1 MTTPKD
7 APLPQLLIV
16 NADDYGL
23 TEGISRGILHA
34 HRQGIVTSTSAIAL
48 GPAYPKVASWL
59 ADEDELGIGVHL
71 AAVGEDPP
79 LLSAREIP
87 TLVGKRGHLCE
98 TYGAFIRRAA
108 VGRINP
114 EELRL
119 EFTAQLEL
127 VQELGVRITHLDAH
141 QHLQLWPSV
150 CSVVIDLASKFAV
163 PAVRVPRFRARNPVA
178 IGVTVLGAR
187 LARRAKRAGLRFP
200 LDAVGIECAGRLD
213 EQLLPTV
220 LDRLARH
227 GHEAVELTV
236 HPGEGE
242 DVDRGRYQ
250 WGYRWEDELA
260 ALVGPVAKRAVAS
273 AGFRLA
279 TYADLPVC
287 PPKR

>member
-1 MTTPKD
+1 M
-7 APLPQLLIV
+7 PQLLIV

-34 HRQGIVTSTSAIAL
+34 HREGIVTSTSAIAI

-59 ADEDELGIGVHL
+59 ADEDELGVGVHL

-87 TLVGKRGHLCE
+87 SLVGKRGHLCE
-98 TYGAFIRRAA
+98 TYGAFIGRAIT
-108 VGRINP
+108 GRINP

-119 EFTAQLEL
+119 EFTAQLEM

-150 CSVVIDLASKFAV
+150 CSVVIDLATRYEI

-178 IGVTVLGAR
+178 IGVTLLGAL
-187 LARRAKRAGLRFP
+187 LARRAGRAGLQFP
-200 LDAVGIECAGRLD
+200 SDAVGIECAGRLD
-213 EQLLPTV
+213 ETLLPTV
-220 LDRLARH
+220 LARLARH
-227 GHEAVELTV
+227 GHEAVELTL
-236 HPGEGE
+236 HPGEG
-242 DVDRGRYQ
+242 DDIDRRRYE

-279 TYADLPVC
+279 TYADLPAC
-287 PPKR
+287 PPRK

>member
-1 MTTPKD
+1 VTPDKD
-7 APLPQLLIV
+7 APVTQLLIV

-34 HRQGIVTSTSAIAL
+34 HREGIVTSTSAIAL

-59 ADEDELGIGVHL
+59 ADEDELGVGVHL

-87 TLVGKRGHLCE
+87 SLVGKRGHLCE
-98 TYGAFIRRAA
+98 SYSAFIGRAA
-108 VGRINP
+108 LGRINP

-119 EFTAQLEL
+119 EFTAQLEC

-150 CSVVIDLASKFAV
+150 CSVVIELAREFAI

-187 LARRAKRAGLRFP
+187 LARQAKKGGLRFP

-213 EQLLPTV
+213 EELLPTV
-220 LDRLARH
+220 LARLARH
-227 GHEAVELTV
+227 GHDTVELTV

-242 DVDRGRYQ
+242 DVDRSRYQ

-260 ALVGPVAKRAVAS
+260 ALVGPVAKRAVAA

-279 TYADLPVC
+279 TYADLPDGA
-287 PPKR
+287 

>member
-1 MTTPKD
+1 M
-7 APLPQLLIV
+7 PQLLIV

-34 HRQGIVTSTSAIAL
+34 HREGIVTSTSAIAL

-87 TLVGKRGHLCE
+87 SLVGKHGHLCE
-98 TYGAFIRRAA
+98 TYGAFIGRA
-108 VGRINP
+108 VTGRINP

-119 EFTAQLEL
+119 EFTAQLES
-127 VQELGVRITHLDAH
+127 VRELGVRITHLDAH

-150 CSVVIDLASKFAV
+150 CSVVIDLATEYEI

-178 IGVTVLGAR
+178 LGVTVLGAR
-187 LARRAKRAGLRFP
+187 LARKAKRAGLRFP

-236 HPGEGE
+236 HPGEGD
-242 DVDRGRYQ
+242 DVDRNRYQ
-250 WGYRWEDELA
+250 WGFRWEDELA
-260 ALVGPVAKRAVAS
+260 ALVGPVAKQAVAS

-279 TYADLPVC
+279 TYADLPAS
-287 PPKR
+287 PSRT